1 MGLAMESFI
10 YAHSKLLIHLSLFF
24 TFCVRHHFLPA
35 SFMELVITPVI
46 KNKGGDLTDINNYR
60 AIAISN
66 ADTKILEKLLLPF
79 MTSLADCDN
88 YQFGFK
94 AGHSTTLYA
103 GVFRHTVF
111 IILLPEVV
119 MFLYHLLISPK
130 LSIMSIAGSYL
141 ISCWMMVLTV
151 FWLSC

>member
-66 ADTKILEKLLLPF
+66 ADTKILEKLLLLF

-94 AGHSTTLYA
+94 AGHSTTLCA
-103 GVFRHTVF
+103 GVFRHAVDYFVTRGSHV
-111 IILLPEVV
+111 
-119 MFLYHLLISPK
+119 LYHLLISPK
-130 LSIMSIAGSYL
+130 LSIMSITGRYL
-141 ISCWMMVLTV
+141 ISCRMMVLTV